1 MKGDELRTELWE
13 RMPRVGLTDA
23 EVKAVFAPATNT
35 ARAAPALKPGF
46 TWKSMPAPAAMTSQ
60 PHGAAP
66 AAPRLPGWSVAWSR
80 FRGCYLFVSADG
92 QVARETSPDGHMNPE
107 EEAAAARDAGS
118 GAQA

>member
-107 EEAAAARDAGS
+107 EEAAAARDAAA